1 MEIVLRFILLDDCRF
16 YLGGF
21 VFIFFFFFYNIV
33 GDADGL
39 KRLHVTKDL

>member
-21 VFIFFFFFYNIV
+21 VFIFFFFYNIV